1 MRMAEKVSMED
12 RLLQA
17 AGWVSA
23 NKYLNAIRDAFSK
36 YMPFVIVG
44 SFGSLLNTL
53 ICSTTTGL
61 AAIVPAAAA
70 LSPAFTAIN
79 FCCLSFMTIP
89 IVYLVAQGM
98 GKQNGSDPLATGIVA
113 LAAYISMVPTTFST
127 TVDLVALADALPD
140 GVTLAAGLESAE
152 LTLSDLAA
160 MANTIFGAQGLFVGM
175 ITAVLVANLF
185 SSLCKIDAIKIKLPE
200 SVPAGI
206 AASFNLIVPVAITIV
221 ITSVFGWGFGALVG
235 MPINEWVYSIMQA
248 PMEALF
254 QTLPGAC
261 IAVAL
266 SQVFWFLGIH
276 GGLVVSPVRNAIW
289 ASAIAAN
296 VDAVAAG
303 AAPTQIFTMGFWMSF
318 IVPGGAGMTLA
329 LLFAI
334 FLLSRRE
341 DHRAVAKLAIAP
353 GLMGISE
360 PVVFGMPL
368 VLNPL
373 FAIPFI
379 FNSAITCGVA
389 MVATN
394 IGFLPCNTFDV
405 PFGVPVILNAFMS
418 YGWRGVV
425 VQVICFVVATAVWA
439 PFVLAANRQP
449 MPEAEE

>member
-1 MRMAEKVSMED
+1 MSMED
-12 RLLQA
+12 RLLQI
-17 AGWVSA
+17 AGLVSA

-44 SFGSLLNTL
+44 SFGSLLNTI
-53 ICSTTTGL
+53 ICSPTTGL
-61 AAIVPAAAA
+61 AAVLPAAAE
-70 LSPAFTAIN
+70 LSPAFSAIN

-89 IVYLVAQGM
+89 VLFLIAQGM
-98 GKQNGSDPLATGIVA
+98 GKHNGTDPLATGIVA
-113 LAAYISMVPTTFST
+113 IAGYISMVPTTFST
-127 TVDLVALADALPD
+127 TVDLVQLADALPD
-140 GVTLAAGLESAE
+140 GVTLAAGLESAGVPV
-152 LTLSDLAA
+152 SGLAA

-175 ITAVLVANLF
+175 ISAILIANLF
-185 SSLCKIDAIKIKLPE
+185 GALCKIDAIRIKLPE

-206 AASFNLIVPVAITIV
+206 AASFNLIVPVAITLI
-221 ITSVFGWGFGALVG
+221 ITSVFGWGFRTIIGLS
-235 MPINEWVYSIMQA
+235 INEWVYSAMQA

-296 VDAVAAG
+296 VASAAAG
-303 AAPTQIFTMGFWMSF
+303 AAPDQIFTMGFWMCF

-329 LLFAI
+329 LILAI
-334 FLLSRRE
+334 FLFSRRE
-341 DHRAVAKLAIAP
+341 DHRAVAKLALAP
-353 GLMGISE
+353 GLLGISE
-360 PVVFGMPL
+360 PVVFAMPL

-373 FAIPFI
+373 FAIPFV
-379 FNSAITCGVA
+379 FNSAITCAIG
-389 MVATN
+389 MIATN

-418 YGWRGVV
+418 YGWQGVV
-425 VQVICFVVATAVWA
+425 VQVICFAVAIAVWA

-449 MPEAEE
+449 MGDIPEQG